1 MGDIQR
7 VNNLGT
13 LPLKLFM
20 AGSKG
25 YVGILPGL
33 DAAVPAAVLLAAAGL
48 VEDAAAGLEAV
59 AAVGLALAGLLAAP

>member
-1 MGDIQR
+1 
-7 VNNLGT
+7 
-13 LPLKLFM
+13 M

-25 YVGILPGL
+25 SVGILPGL
-33 DAAVPAAVLLAAAGL
+33 DGAVPAAVLLAAAGL